1 MSLLS
6 KSKPAGQKRST
17 VDVSIPT
24 TQATHEVT
32 RRFGKRFSLTRH
44 AKVLPE
50 GLISNPRRFN
60 PKTMELWLERIQSFK
75 LRGHSRIAKT
85 LTTKH
90 ALHHER
96 NESLLVISA
105 SELALLIRLQVE
117 SQLPR
122 LLEEAK
128 AKSDPMASAR
138 ARGDA
143 YKQSELANAEN
154 LTLSEA
160 AKRTGLSE
168 KWINTL
174 RNRREL
180 YALVEPGRERGFRYP
195 AWQFDCQKG
204 RLSSVLEALSN
215 AGVELWGIH
224 TFMNN
229 ASKDLQGKTP
239 RDYIRD
245 EKAPLEQVLKLI
257 ERRYAEEQGAQ

>member
-1 MSLLS
+1 MSTLS
-6 KSKPAGQKRST
+6 KYKAAGQKRT
-17 VDVSIPT
+17 PKEVSAPT
-24 TQATHEVT
+24 TSASHEAV
-32 RRFGKRFSLTRH
+32 RRLGKRSAWSRQ
-44 AKVLPE
+44 AKIWPE
-50 GLISNPRRFN
+50 SLISNPRRLN
-60 PKTMELWLERIQSFK
+60 PKQMELLIERIRSFNF
-75 LRGHSRIAKT
+75 RTHSRIAK
-85 LTTKH
+85 
-90 ALHHER
+90 ALASKQASLPELKD
-96 NESLLVISA
+96 SLIVITGADLVLLV
-105 SELALLIRLQVE
+105 RQQVE
-117 SQLPR
+117 TQLPK

-128 AKSDPMASAR
+128 AKSDPLAGAR

-160 AKRTGLSE
+160 AKRTGFSE

-195 AWQFDCQKG
+195 AWQFECQKG
-204 RLSSVLEALSN
+204 RLSTVLEALSN

-224 TFMNN
+224 TFMNS
-229 ASKDLQGKTP
+229 ASKDLQGRTP

-245 EKAPLEQVLKLI
+245 DKAPLEQVLKVI